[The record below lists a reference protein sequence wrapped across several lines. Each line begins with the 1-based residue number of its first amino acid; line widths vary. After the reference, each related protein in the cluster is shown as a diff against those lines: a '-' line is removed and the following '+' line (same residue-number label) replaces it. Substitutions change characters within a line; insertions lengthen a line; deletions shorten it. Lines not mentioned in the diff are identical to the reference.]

1 MTASEANLAIEIK
14 QFFPDSGEAD
24 SGQFAKSVL
33 AEAADHALTLVSSSH
48 LQPDV
53 VRKWVYPIVNAYQ
66 NFECAFDD
74 KTHPPEPWKNRLGTL
89 NLSAPPKPWTVS
101 GDALNDAANAYFGGP
116 LRSRTLDRALVDA
129 LLYRAILDF
138 IDRRAGFPALFVPA
152 GLYSAFVLFVGFF
165 SADGN
170 WWKLLLL
177 SAVPAFLVVA
187 AWAFP
192 RYGYYSRY
200 KQMKAAYQRLA
211 AGVTSASDVSRHLQ
225 KVEGLVP
232 LPSQLFAVLDDVVG
246 RGSAL

>member
-1 MTASEANLAIEIK
+1 MAIEIK

-33 AEAADHALTLVSSSH
+33 AEATDHALTLVSSSR

-53 VRKWVYPIVNAYQ
+53 VRKWVFPIVDAYQ

-74 KTHPPEPWKNRLGTL
+74 KTHPPQPWKNRLGTL

-101 GDALNDAANAYFGGP
+101 DDALQHAAHAYFSGP
-116 LRSRTLDRALVDA
+116 LRSRTLERALVDA

-138 IDRRAGFPALFVPA
+138 LDSKAGLPAMYGRAGA
-152 GLYSAFVLFVGFF
+152 YSALVLLWLLFMVMF
-165 SADGN
+165 ADGWG
-170 WWKLLLL
+170 WWSLLL
-177 SAVPAFLVVA
+177 SAVPALMVFT

-211 AGVTSASDVSRHLQ
+211 AGATSPSDVSRQLQ
-225 KVEGLVP
+225 KVGGVVP
-232 LPSQLFAVLDDVVG
+232 LPPQLIAVLDDVAW
-246 RGSAL
+246 RGSTL